1 MGKKMD
7 RNEREEFYT
16 NLTDHVLLSD
26 STKVMEIMENVVH
39 DPEVNV
45 FDRATLVRE
54 LTEAWQAAR
63 DDVVIPPNPENAPY
77 VLVNIANPTRQYA
90 FFLDRE
96 QAIAMRNANART
108 GVATRVI
115 DCETAKVVVE

>member
-1 MGKKMD
+1 VYKD
-7 RNEREEFYT
+7 ERDAFYAK
-16 NLTDHVLLSD
+16 LTDHILLAD

-39 DPEVNV
+39 DPDINV

-54 LTEAWQAAR
+54 LTDAWQAAR
-63 DDVVIPPNPENAPY
+63 QDIIIPENPNDAPY
-77 VLVNIANPTRQYA
+77 VLVNIANPMRQYA
-90 FFLDRE
+90 FFLDKE

-115 DCETAKVVVE
+115 DCATAKIVIE

>member
-1 MGKKMD
+1 MD